1 LIAGYVAS
9 KLSGQRHSLVKNLV
23 VGVVGALLAHVLLWE
38 LGLQPV
44 FMIEALVSA
53 TVGSVVL
60 LFLLYIY
67 DNG

>member
-1 LIAGYVAS
+1 
-9 KLSGQRHSLVKNLV
+9 
-23 VGVVGALLAHVLLWE
+23 LWE